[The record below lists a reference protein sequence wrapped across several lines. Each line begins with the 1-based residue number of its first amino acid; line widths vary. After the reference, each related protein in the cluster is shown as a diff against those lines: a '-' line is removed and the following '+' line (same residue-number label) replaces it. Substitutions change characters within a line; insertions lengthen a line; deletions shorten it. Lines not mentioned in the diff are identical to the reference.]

1 VNGFSIWVG
10 FGAVLGM
17 WRLARSAPQRQAGVL
32 MNVGLFVLA
41 MSLVGARIF
50 YILENNAYY
59 AANLIESPQIWLG
72 GLSWPGALIGAWL
85 AMLFVSRTQRIPGEW
100 GNISMARLG
109 DRLYP
114 LLPSLGV
121 SVWLGCWQAGI
132 AYGQPLPAGAWW
144 GNPGMDENG
153 IFTPRWPLQ
162 MVAALSLLLFYAIL
176 EARIRAKHPVGRL
189 SGFAI
194 LGLLVNILAVSLL
207 RADPAPAWNGL
218 RVDAWIAIAILATY
232 CLYLL
237 FNYLF
242 SRIGRRPSYS
252 GL

>member
-1 VNGFSIWVG
+1 
-10 FGAVLGM
+10 
-17 WRLARSAPQRQAGVL
+17 

-144 GNPGMDENG
+144 GNPGMDEME
-153 IFTPRWPLQ
+153 FLPRAGRCKWSQRSACCYFMRSSRPAYARNTRS
-162 MVAALSLLLFYAIL
+162 AAYPA
-176 EARIRAKHPVGRL
+176 
-189 SGFAI
+189 
-194 LGLLVNILAVSLL
+194 L
-207 RADPAPAWNGL
+207 RYWGC
-218 RVDAWIAIAILATY
+218 W
-232 CLYLL
+232 
-237 FNYLF
+237 
-242 SRIGRRPSYS
+242 
-252 GL
+252 